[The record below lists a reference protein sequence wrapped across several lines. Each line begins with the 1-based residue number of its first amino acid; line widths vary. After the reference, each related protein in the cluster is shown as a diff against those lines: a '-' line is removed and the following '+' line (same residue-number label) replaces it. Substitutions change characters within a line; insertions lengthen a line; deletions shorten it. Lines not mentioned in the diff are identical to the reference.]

1 MTYTS
6 PFEYSTEEI
15 IRTQI
20 AEPLEFIFT
29 GRENSI
35 NWTIVESSVRCFCS
49 MPDQEKMV
57 HDALKG
63 LYWEYLC
70 DNIPHTNEM
79 TRLKSFLYHMLSN
92 YEGLGEWIGKEDV
105 MELVSELLKCKDP
118 ANRFFHDMQILLTQ
132 GYAPCITHW
141 DKQRI
146 EDEIER
152 LAVQDERKRGELFC
166 VMQAYY
172 SIAVNE
178 LLSDKE
184 RIQMYHLLEE
194 HWQYLVNVYSVM
206 VKRIVG
212 SGFKTFSQLV
222 NNVNIMQSCHPYI
235 HLFYNAVLLRQD
247 DIFPTDKDKDK
258 AVKNLTRMEDIM
270 KETPKDIMLDDLC
283 KVLFGDEFE
292 EVMARKKQ
300 LSYDEMKQQL
310 KDYRDAMQVME
321 RNWMMVVNRLKDAV
335 ESSVPISVIEKELLK
350 MKPNIALG
358 IFSQLNM
365 LLTGEA
371 VWTNS
376 ANDIKQKILEKR
388 NINIE
393 KANIHVA
400 MVNTL
405 ENNGTLNDFDGA
417 HITPQLT
424 SEVAKKLPLTHEEQ
438 NENRDSD

>member
-1 MTYTS
+1 MTNIS
-6 PFEYSTEEI
+6 HEDRTENI
-15 IRTQI
+15 IRSQI
-20 AEPLEFIFT
+20 AEPLEYFFN

-35 NWTIVESSVRCFCS
+35 NWIMVESSVRCFS
-49 MPDQEKMV
+49 SLPDKEKMV

-70 DNIPHTNEM
+70 DNIPPTKEM
-79 TRLKSFLYHMLSN
+79 SKLSSFLFHMLSN
-92 YEGLGEWIGKEDV
+92 YEGLGEWIGKHNI
-105 MELVSELLKCKDP
+105 MELASELLKCKEP
-118 ANRFFHDMQILLTQ
+118 ASRFLLKMRILLEK
-132 GYAPCITHW
+132 GYAHYITHW
-141 DKQRI
+141 DKKRI

-172 SIAVNE
+172 SIATNE
-178 LLSDKE
+178 TLSDKQ
-184 RIQMYHLLEE
+184 RTQMYNLLYE

-247 DIFPTDKDKDK
+247 DIFPTDKNKDK

-270 KETPKDIMLDDLC
+270 KDTPRNTILDDLC

-292 EVMARKKQ
+292 EVLARKRQ

-310 KDYRDAMQVME
+310 KEYRNTIQTME
-321 RNWMMVVNRLKDAV
+321 RNWMMVVEQLKAAV
-335 ESSVPISVIEKELLK
+335 EASVPISVIEKELLK
-350 MKPNIALG
+350 MEPNIALG

-365 LLTGEA
+365 LLTGEE

-376 ANDIKQKILEKR
+376 ANDIKQKILDKR
-388 NINIE
+388 NVNIE
-393 KANIHVA
+393 KANIHVGT
-400 MVNTL
+400 VNTF

-417 HITPQLT
+417 FITPQLT
-424 SEVAKKLPLTHEEQ
+424 SETTKVLTFNKRKAE
-438 NENRDSD
+438 